1 MDRKAWFGVSVVV
14 GALVLA
20 GCDGGDGVVA
30 QPLGGRVVTH
40 AVGDVNSARLEVV
53 SGATAV
59 QVRAADLGGELFRAW
74 TPDGS
79 RVLPSATVDG
89 GVVRVALRD
98 GAGPGDAELHV
109 DLNAKVAWEVRL
121 DGGASEES
129 VDLSTGHLS
138 ALEFGAGSARIDA
151 ILPHP
156 NGTVPVRMTGGAST
170 LDVHLPD
177 GVPARVLLAGGAGQ
191 ATIDGATHNG
201 IAGGTTLSTVNWDGT
216 ADRYDLN
223 LVAGVSAV
231 SVDRVRT

>member
-1 MDRKAWFGVSVVV
+1 MA
-14 GALVLA
+14 GALLLA
-20 GCDGGDGVVA
+20 GCDGGGGTVA

-40 AVGDVNSARLEVV
+40 AVGDADQARLEVV
-53 SGATAV
+53 SGATV
-59 QVRAADLGGELFRAW
+59 VRVRAADLGGQLFRAW

-89 GVVRVALRD
+89 GVVRLSLHD
-98 GAGPGDAELHV
+98 GAGPGDAELQV
-109 DLNAKVAWEVRL
+109 ELNSKVAWEVRL

-129 VDLSTGHLS
+129 LDLSTGHLS

-151 ILPHP
+151 ILPRP
-156 NGTVPVRMTGGAST
+156 SGTVPVRMTGGAST

-191 ATIDGATHNG
+191 ARIDGATHNG
-201 IAGGTTLSTVNWDGT
+201 IAGGTTLSTADWDGT